1 MVGNLPSLPPNV
13 SNLLGQEFSILR
25 SKWGPCFRAHREQLP
40 EPLGEL
46 RGRRDLASGD
56 RVGGGRGGGGCRPV
70 SAGPRGWREPRRR
83 GYYYFPPR
91 LPCLLALRSGAN
103 AAAAFRVL
111 AGPTRIRRQQ
121 QPGLGVCGRCQSRPS
136 ARGVDS
142 ERRGSRG
149 ASAAAAESP
158 AVPLGTISPPVSSFF
173 PSQHPCVWA
182 PGSESQGLSCGLRCC
197 RRPPNSSRPRWGP
210 CVPPANPPWGAGQD
224 VLPEEKK
231 PRSEA

>member
-1 MVGNLPSLPPNV
+1 MGSLLQRLQGAAAWTSGRASRAQRPGLRGPGWQRRGRWGLPS
-13 SNLLGQEFSILR
+13 G
-25 SKWGPCFRAHREQLP
+25 
-40 EPLGEL
+40 L
-46 RGRRDLASGD
+46 RGPAA
-56 RVGGGRGGGGCRPV
+56 GGESPYITATTTFR
-70 SAGPRGWREPRRR
+70 
-83 GYYYFPPR
+83 PR

-111 AGPTRIRRQQ
+111 AGPTRIRRHQ
-121 QPGLGVCGRCQSRPS
+121 QPGLGVCGRCRSRPS

-149 ASAAAAESP
+149 ASPAAAESP
-158 AVPLGTISPPVSSFF
+158 AVPLGTIPLPVSSFF
-173 PSQHPCVWA
+173 PSQHPRVWA
-182 PGSESQGLSCGLRCC
+182 PGRESQGLSCGLRCR

-210 CVPPANPPWGAGQD
+210 CVPPASEPTWGAGQD